1 VWYLD
6 PEYSNGEKIWVA
18 RVSAIEG
25 SLGEKDMGYVTPQF
39 PEHLDVIF
47 ISYNEPNAE
56 ANYRRVLEKA
66 PWAKRVSGV
75 TGILEAHREAAKLA
89 KSDMF
94 YVVDGDAYLEDSW
107 KFDYQPGVFD
117 RDCAYVWYS
126 RNPINDLTYGYGG
139 VKLFAKNIL
148 LNTKNWT
155 SLDLTGSMPKLKVI
169 SKVSN
174 ITAYNTDEFS
184 TWRSAFRECVKLCYS
199 IKVEPDNPA
208 HIQRYNRWKT
218 AGLDRTFG
226 KYANEA
232 AVQAEQFVKDNVD
245 LTSIN
250 DRSWLEQRFDNLYP
264 GVRNQ

>member
-1 VWYLD
+1 
-6 PEYSNGEKIWVA
+6 
-18 RVSAIEG
+18 
-25 SLGEKDMGYVTPQF
+25 MGYVTPQF

-139 VKLFAKNIL
+139 VKLFAKSIL
-148 LNTKNWT
+148 LKTKKWT

-174 ITAYNTDEFS
+174 TTAYNTDEFS
-184 TWRSAFRECVKLCYS
+184 TWRSAFRECVKLCYN
-199 IKVEPDNPA
+199 IKIDPDNPA
-208 HIQRYNRWKT
+208 HRQRYNRWKT
-218 AGLDRTFG
+218 VGSDRSFG

-232 AVQAEQFVKDNVD
+232 AEQAEQFVKDNTD

-250 DRSWLEQRFDNLYP
+250 DRSWLEQRFDSLYP
-264 GVRNQ
+264 GIRN